1 MTTPVSDS
9 DALPRAVPLVP
20 QVPRVPQ
27 VPHAPRGDSA
37 PAPPATASAPPS
49 DVPTATATASVGAA
63 GSALPAA
70 GPSRHITDYAQL
82 PPYDRVL
89 SVVSDNVMAGREE
102 RQVRV
107 SRDKESRLMAL
118 ALPAQR
124 FLVLSTEEELRSPDW
139 YHVVQA
145 GKRLGFEFTG
155 FYTAPPEIFE
165 LISYRTQRRD
175 VGGETESES
184 ARAIETMVANS
195 SPLEWFRTIVHRCV
209 IAGASDLHLELRGD
223 IGRARVRLDG
233 LMRTLGSFPARIVMD
248 GISAAYTVLAEENS
262 RSEVAFN
269 GGVPQGAMIP
279 LDLPDM
285 RLTLRYQ
292 SHPAVGGMDV
302 VMRILRSNNAAHL
315 QQLTLDRLGY
325 TPWQVERLH
334 DALSSSWGGI
344 FVAGITGSGKTTTLN
359 TMLAHLAREGT
370 RKLITIEDPVE
381 YELAGAS
388 HLSIQRGSLMP
399 EAGANPFHGA
409 MLSFLRMDPDVGLF
423 GEIRDSL
430 SANMAQVAI
439 QTGHKILSTVHA
451 TSALGVISRLNSHIV
466 GLQRD
471 DLCSPEFISALVYQ
485 VLVPLNCEHCKVAA
499 REVMSAE
506 ALAVYQQGFGIA
518 PDQIFCASDTGC
530 PHCRKPLIDYST
542 GQRNGT
548 RGMKVGAEVIVPDL
562 RLLELLHQRR
572 DLDAKRYWRSRQVT
586 PFTDPDM
593 DGKEAWGHVLY
604 DISQGRVD
612 PFYFERTFGRASLLA
627 KSLLQDH

>member
-1 MTTPVSDS
+1 MKNEVPPQ
-9 DALPRAVPLVP
+9 DAAG
-20 QVPRVPQ
+20 
-27 VPHAPRGDSA
+27 ADAAA
-37 PAPPATASAPPS
+37 PAATA
-49 DVPTATATASVGAA
+49 AA
-63 GSALPAA
+63 AN
-70 GPSRHITDYAQL
+70 SRHITDYAQL

-89 SVVSDNVMAGREE
+89 SVVSDNVMAGKEE

-107 SRDKESRLMAL
+107 SREKEHKLLAL

-155 FYTAPPEIFE
+155 FYTAPREIFE
-165 LISYRTQRRD
+165 LISYRTERRAM
-175 VGGETESES
+175 GGESEGES

-195 SPLEWFRTIVHRCV
+195 SPLEWFRSIVHRCV

-269 GGVPQGAMIP
+269 GGVPQAAMIP
-279 LDLPDM
+279 LELPDL

-302 VMRILRSNNAAHL
+302 VMRILRSNHASRA

-325 TPWQVERLH
+325 TPWQVDRLH
-334 DALSSSWGGI
+334 EALSSAWGGI

-381 YELAGAS
+381 YELPGAS
-388 HLSIQRGSLMP
+388 HLSIQRGALQP
-399 EAGANPFHGA
+399 EAGSNPFHGA

-451 TSALGVISRLNSHIV
+451 TSALGVVSRLNSHIV
-466 GLQRD
+466 GLHRE
-471 DLCSPEFISALVYQ
+471 DLCSPEFVSALVYQ
-485 VLVPLNCEHCKVAA
+485 VLMPMNCEHCKVPA
-499 REVMSAE
+499 RKVMSDDE
-506 ALAVYQQGFGIA
+506 LTVYQAGFGVS
-518 PDQIFCASDTGC
+518 PDAIFCASDAGC
-530 PHCRKPLIDYST
+530 PRCRKPMIDYSNSV
-542 GQRNGT
+542 RNGT
-548 RGMKVGAEVIVPDL
+548 MGLKVGAEVIVPDL
-562 RLLELLHQRR
+562 RLLELLLQRR
-572 DLDAKRYWRSRQVT
+572 DLEAKRYWRSRQT
-586 PFTDPDM
+586 AAFTDPDM

-604 DISQGRVD
+604 DVAQGRVD
-612 PFYFERTFGRASLLA
+612 PFYFERAFGRASVLA
-627 KSLLQDH
+627 KSLLQDD

>member
-1 MTTPVSDS
+1 MGT
-9 DALPRAVPLVP
+9 DATVEPPSADAN
-20 QVPRVPQ
+20 
-27 VPHAPRGDSA
+27 APRRDTASRDAASQDA
-37 PAPPATASAPPS
+37 PGRGTASAP
-49 DVPTATATASVGAA
+49 AAS
-63 GSALPAA
+63 
-70 GPSRHITDYAQL
+70 SRHLTDYAHL
-82 PPYDRVL
+82 PPFDRVL

-107 SRDKESRLMAL
+107 SREKENKLMAL

-145 GKRLGFEFTG
+145 GKRLGFDFQGFFT
-155 FYTAPPEIFE
+155 AEPEIFE
-165 LISYRTQRRD
+165 LISYRSERRD
-175 VGGETESES
+175 VNDGAGES

-195 SPLEWFRTIVHRCV
+195 SPLEWFRTVIHRCV
-209 IAGASDLHLELRGD
+209 LAGASDLHLELRGE

-248 GISAAYTVLAEENS
+248 AVSAAYTVLAEENS

-269 GGVPQGAMIP
+269 GGVPQTAMIP
-279 LDLPDM
+279 LDLPDL

-302 VMRILRSNNAAHL
+302 VMRILRSNNAART
-315 QQLTLDRLGY
+315 QQLTLDRLGF
-325 TPWQVERLH
+325 TAWQVDRLH
-334 DALSSSWGGI
+334 DALSSAWGGI

-359 TMLAHLAREGT
+359 TMLAYLAREGT

-388 HLSIQRGSLMP
+388 HLSIQRGAL
-399 EAGANPFHGA
+399 EATAGSNPFHGA

-485 VLVPLNCEHCKVAA
+485 VLVPLNCDHCKRPA
-499 REVMSAE
+499 REVMSSE
-506 ALAVYQQGFGIA
+506 ALDVYARGFGLDI
-518 PDQIFCASDTGC
+518 DKIHCASDTGC
-530 PHCRKPLIDYST
+530 PHCRKPLIDYSV
-542 GQRNGT
+542 GERNGT
-548 RGMKVGAEVIVPDL
+548 MGLKVGAEVIVPDL
-562 RLLELLHQRR
+562 HLLELLLERR
-572 DLDAKRYWRSRQVT
+572 DLEARRYWRSRQKA

-604 DISQGRVD
+604 DLSQGRVD
-612 PFYFERTFGRASLLA
+612 PYYFERTFGRASLLA
-627 KSLLQDH
+627 QSLL

>member
-1 MTTPVSDS
+1 MSA
-9 DALPRAVPLVP
+9 DAPPLAGNTGATEATRSAPRASTLSSSTSN
-20 QVPRVPQ
+20 
-27 VPHAPRGDSA
+27 APDGSA
-37 PAPPATASAPPS
+37 ASAAAPS
-49 DVPTATATASVGAA
+49 SHP
-63 GSALPAA
+63 GST
-70 GPSRHITDYAQL
+70 RHLTDYAQL
-82 PPYDRVL
+82 PPFDRVL
-89 SVVSDNVMAGREE
+89 SVVSDNVMGGRDE

-107 SRDKESRLMAL
+107 SRDKENKLMAL

-124 FLVLSTEEELRSPDW
+124 FLVLSTEDELRSPDW

-145 GKRLGFEFTG
+145 GKRLGYDFQG
-155 FYTAPPEIFE
+155 FYTASPDIFE
-165 LISYRTQRRD
+165 LITYRSQRRD
-175 VGGETESES
+175 VGGSEGES

-195 SPLEWFRTIVHRCV
+195 SPLEWFRTVIHRCV
-209 IAGASDLHLELRGD
+209 LAGASDLHLELRGE

-269 GGVPQGAMIP
+269 GGVPQAAMIP

-302 VMRILRSNNAAHL
+302 VMRILRSNNAARM
-315 QQLTLDRLGY
+315 QQLTLDNLGF

-334 DALSSSWGGI
+334 DALSSAWGGI

-359 TMLAHLAREGT
+359 TMLAHLAQEGT

-388 HLSIQRGSLMP
+388 HLSIQRGAL
-399 EAGANPFHGA
+399 EAVGGTNPFHGA

-451 TSALGVISRLNSHIV
+451 TSALGVVSRLNSHIV

-471 DLCSPEFISALVYQ
+471 DLCSPEFMSALVYQ
-485 VLVPLNCEHCKVAA
+485 VLVPLNCDHCKVPA
-499 REVMSAE
+499 RRLMSPE
-506 ALAVYQQGFGIA
+506 ALNVYVEGFGLDA
-518 PDQIFCASDTGC
+518 DHIFCASDRGC
-530 PHCRKPLIDYST
+530 PHCQKPLIDYST
-542 GQRNGT
+542 GERNGT

-562 RLLELLHQRR
+562 RLLELLLERR
-572 DLDAKRYWRSRQVT
+572 DLEARRYWRSRQKA

-604 DISQGRVD
+604 DLSQGRVD

-627 KSLLQDH
+627 QSLL

>member
-1 MTTPVSDS
+1 MSI
-9 DALPRAVPLVP
+9 DAPPLPA
-20 QVPRVPQ
+20 
-27 VPHAPRGDSA
+27 
-37 PAPPATASAPPS
+37 APPAADPTGVPHGAS
-49 DVPTATATASVGAA
+49 T
-63 GSALPAA
+63 A
-70 GPSRHITDYAQL
+70 GPSSSRHLTDYAQL
-82 PPYDRVL
+82 PPFDRVL
-89 SVVSDNVMAGREE
+89 SVVSDNVMAGRDE

-107 SRDKESRLMAL
+107 SRDKENKLMAL
-118 ALPAQR
+118 ALPAHR
-124 FLVLSTEEELRSPDW
+124 FLVLSTEDELRSPDW

-145 GKRLGFEFTG
+145 GKRLGYDFQG
-155 FYTAPPEIFE
+155 FYTASPDIFE
-165 LISYRTQRRD
+165 LIAYRSQRHD
-175 VGGETESES
+175 GDSEGES

-195 SPLEWFRTIVHRCV
+195 SPLEWFRTVVHRCV
-209 IAGASDLHLELRGD
+209 LAGASDLHLELRGE

-233 LMRTLGSFPARIVMD
+233 LMRTLGSFPARIVLD
-248 GISAAYTVLAEENS
+248 GVSAAYTVLAEENS

-269 GGVPQGAMIP
+269 GGVPQAAMIP

-302 VMRILRSNNAAHL
+302 VMRILRSNSASRI
-315 QQLTLDRLGY
+315 QQLTLDKLGF
-325 TPWQVERLH
+325 TPWQVDRLH
-334 DALSSSWGGI
+334 DALSSAWGGI

-359 TMLAHLAREGT
+359 TMLAYLAQEGT

-388 HLSIQRGSLMP
+388 HLSIQRGALESAP
-399 EAGANPFHGA
+399 GSNPFHGA

-451 TSALGVISRLNSHIV
+451 TSALGVVSRLNSHIV

-471 DLCSPEFISALVYQ
+471 DLCSPEFMSALVYQ
-485 VLVPLNCEHCKVAA
+485 VLIPLNCDHCKVPA
-499 REVMSAE
+499 RHVMSPE
-506 ALAVYQQGFGIA
+506 ALDIYVKGFGLQA
-518 PDQIFCASDTGC
+518 DTIFCASDRGC

-542 GQRNGT
+542 GERNGT
-548 RGMKVGAEVIVPDL
+548 HGLKVGAEVIVPDL
-562 RLLELLHQRR
+562 RLLELLLERR
-572 DLDAKRYWRSRQVT
+572 DLEARRYWRSRQKS

-604 DISQGRVD
+604 DLSQGRVD

-627 KSLLQDH
+627 QSLL